1 MNEPF
6 NNKWE
11 CSIFDNDDN
20 TFVNRGLDV
29 RNCSKAELALNE
41 RIISMLDDSK
51 CVKNIL
57 GEFDM
62 MLLLFNHSGSK
73 YNTLLLLLVVLFF
86 LNITC
91 TLFILVFYHLLWDS
105 YAVYT
110 FRICKQHYY
119 KHFST

>member
-1 MNEPF
+1 M
-6 NNKWE
+6 
-11 CSIFDNDDN
+11 FDNDDN

-57 GEFDM
+57 EEFDM

-73 YNTLLLLLVVLFF
+73 YNTLLQVLLLLLIVVVFF
-86 LNITC
+86 LNIGC
-91 TLFILVFYHLLWDS
+91 TLFILVFNCCVMLLMNPTTPS
-105 YAVYT
+105 K
-110 FRICKQHYY
+110 I
-119 KHFST
+119 SLSMLI